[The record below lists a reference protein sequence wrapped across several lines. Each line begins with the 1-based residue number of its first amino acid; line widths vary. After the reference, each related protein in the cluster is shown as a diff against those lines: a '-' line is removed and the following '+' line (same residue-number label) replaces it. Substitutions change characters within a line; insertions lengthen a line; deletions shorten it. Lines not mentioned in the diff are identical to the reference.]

1 MYIERLSGTFAATL
15 PTGIILDVSGVGY
28 GVEVPLS
35 TLVKL
40 PRVGTKISLWI
51 STHVREESLRLFGFR
66 TYEDRQTF
74 EVLLSLGGV
83 GPKVA
88 LAILSTLTLSAIE
101 RAVQK
106 NDTKI
111 LESVPGV
118 GARLAE
124 KILVE
129 LRPKVSRLQV
139 AKQLE
144 IEEDVNRLDAA
155 AFEPVIP
162 GSDDQGPSARELL
175 FEDLNSALE
184 NLGYKDKIIQPL
196 LLKLR
201 KHSEFKDLQDL
212 MRQAL
217 KELTQGSIEVE
228 RHGAAAK
235 PARPKDSEKPAPAPA
250 SKKLRSLGLS
260 DEEVF

>member
-28 GVEVPLS
+28 GIEIPLS
-35 TLVKL
+35 TLCQL
-40 PRVGTKISLWI
+40 PRVGSKISLWI
-51 STHVREESLRLFGFR
+51 STYVREEALRLFGFR

-101 RAVQK
+101 RAVAK
-106 NDTKI
+106 NDIKI

-139 AKQLE
+139 AKQLDLQ
-144 IEEDVNRLDAA
+144 EELVRMDAQG
-155 AFEPVIP
+155 FDPLVSHGVP
-162 GSDDQGPSARELL
+162 GDAPSGREVL

-196 LLKLR
+196 ILKLR
-201 KHSEFKDLQDL
+201 KHNEFKDLQDL

-228 RHGAAAK
+228 RHKPKPSSPAPSAPAAK
-235 PARPKDSEKPAPAPA
+235 ASRSPKG
-250 SKKLRSLGLS
+250 LGLS
-260 DEEVF
+260 DDSVF

>member
-15 PTGIILDVSGVGY
+15 PTGIILDVNGVGY

-40 PRVGTKISLWI
+40 PHVGTKVSLWI
-51 STHVREESLRLFGFR
+51 STFVREDSLRLFGFR

-74 EVLLSLGGV
+74 DVLLSLGGV

-144 IEEDVNRLDAA
+144 IDEDVTRLDAA
-155 AFEPVIP
+155 AFEPVLP
-162 GSDDQGPSARELL
+162 GSDEPSASARELL

-201 KHSEFKDLQDL
+201 KQSEFKDLQDL

-228 RHGAAAK
+228 RHGAQPKAAK
-235 PARPKDSEKPAPAPA
+235 AKEAEKTPPPPPKKQ
-250 SKKLRSLGLS
+250 RSLGFS
-260 DEEVF
+260 DDEVF

>member
-15 PTGIILDVSGVGY
+15 PTGIILDVSGIGY
-28 GVEVPLS
+28 GIEIPLS
-35 TLVKL
+35 TLCQL
-40 PRVGTKISLWI
+40 PRVGSKISLWI
-51 STHVREESLRLFGFR
+51 STYVREEALRLFGFR

-74 EVLLSLGGV
+74 EVLLSLAGV

-88 LAILSTLTLSAIE
+88 LAILSTLTLAAIE
-101 RAVQK
+101 RAVAK

-129 LRPKVSRLQV
+129 LRPKVSRLQA
-139 AKQLE
+139 AKQLDLQ
-144 IEEDVNRLDAA
+144 EEFVRLDAEGFDPLVSHGA
-155 AFEPVIP
+155 ASEA
-162 GSDDQGPSARELL
+162 PSGREIL

-201 KHSEFKDLQDL
+201 KQSEFKDLQDL

-217 KELTQGSIEVE
+217 KELTQGNVEVE
-228 RHGAAAK
+228 RHKPKPSAAST
-235 PARPKDSEKPAPAPA
+235 PPRS
-250 SKKLRSLGLS
+250 SKSLGLS
-260 DEEVF
+260 DDSVF

>member
-15 PTGIILDVSGVGY
+15 PTGIILDVQGIGY
-28 GVEVPLS
+28 GVELPLS
-35 TLVKL
+35 TLVQL
-40 PRVGTKISLWI
+40 PRVGSKINLWI
-51 STHVREESLRLFGFR
+51 STYVREDSLRLFGFR

-101 RAVQK
+101 RAVAK

-118 GARLAE
+118 GARMAE
-124 KILVE
+124 KIIVE
-129 LRPKVSRLQV
+129 LRPKVARLQV
-139 AKQLE
+139 AKQLDLQ
-144 IEEDVNRLDAA
+144 EDFVRLDAA
-155 AFEPVIP
+155 GFDPLLPHADNETK
-162 GSDDQGPSARELL
+162 PSGREAL

-228 RHGAAAK
+228 RHGKAEKKKAEAL
-235 PARPKDSEKPAPAPA
+235 PVVPPKIPKTLGFSDDS
-250 SKKLRSLGLS
+250 
-260 DEEVF
+260 VF

>member
-15 PTGIILDVSGVGY
+15 PTGIILDVNGVGY

-40 PRVGTKISLWI
+40 PHVGSKVSLWI
-51 STHVREESLRLFGFR
+51 STYLREDSLRLFGFR
-66 TYEDRQTF
+66 SYEDRQTF
-74 EVLLSLGGV
+74 EVLLSLAGV

-101 RAVQK
+101 RSVQK

-118 GARLAE
+118 GPRLAE

-129 LRPKVSRLQV
+129 LKPKLSRLQV

-144 IEEDVNRLDAA
+144 LDEGVERLDAD
-155 AFEPVIP
+155 AFEPVLP
-162 GSDDQGPSARELL
+162 GSDEPKSSAREIL
-175 FEDLNSALE
+175 FEDLSSALE

-201 KHSEFKDLQDL
+201 KQSEIKDLQDL

-217 KELTQGSIEVE
+217 KELTQGSVEVE
-228 RHGAAAK
+228 RHAAPLKADK
-235 PARPKDSEKPAPAPA
+235 NKSQSAPSNGKQRA
-250 SKKLRSLGLS
+250 LGLS
-260 DEEVF
+260 DDELF

>member
-15 PTGIILDVSGVGY
+15 PMGIVLDVNGVGY

-40 PRVGTKISLWI
+40 PHVGSKISLWI
-51 STHVREESLRLFGFR
+51 STYLREDSLRLFGFR

-74 EVLLSLGGV
+74 EVLLSLAGV

-101 RAVQK
+101 RSVQK

-118 GARLAE
+118 GPRLAE

-129 LRPKVSRLQV
+129 LRPKISRLQV

-144 IEEDVNRLDAA
+144 LDDEVTRLDAD
-155 AFEPVIP
+155 AFEPVLP
-162 GSDDQGPSARELL
+162 GSDERKASAREVL

-201 KHSEFKDLQDL
+201 KQSEFKDLQDL

-217 KELTQGSIEVE
+217 KELTQGNVDVE
-228 RHGAAAK
+228 RHAAPSKAEKAK
-235 PARPKDSEKPAPAPA
+235 PLDISQPKKQ
-250 SKKLRSLGLS
+250 RTLGLS
-260 DEEVF
+260 EDELF

>member
-15 PTGIILDVSGVGY
+15 PTGIILDVNGIGY
-28 GVEVPLS
+28 GIEIPLS
-35 TLVKL
+35 TLCQL
-40 PRVGTKISLWI
+40 PRVGSKINLWI
-51 STHVREESLRLFGFR
+51 STYVREDALRLFGFK

-74 EVLLSLGGV
+74 EVLLSLAGV

-88 LAILSTLTLSAIE
+88 LAILSTLTLTAIE
-101 RAVQK
+101 VAVAK

-111 LESVPGV
+111 LVSVPGV

-129 LRPKVSRLQV
+129 LKPKVARLQV
-139 AKQLE
+139 AKQLDLQ
-144 IEEDVNRLDAA
+144 EEFIRLDAQG
-155 AFEPVIP
+155 FEPIVNH
-162 GSDDQGPSARELL
+162 GENEDASTKREAL

-196 LLKLR
+196 VLKLR
-201 KHSEFKDLQDL
+201 KHSDFKDLQDL

-228 RHGAAAK
+228 RHQPLPAAPSK
-235 PARPKDSEKPAPAPA
+235 SKDKVKSSPQPK
-250 SKKLRSLGLS
+250 SLGFS
-260 DEEVF
+260 DDSVF

>member
-1 MYIERLSGTFAATL
+1 MYIERLSGTFSATL
-15 PTGIILDVSGVGY
+15 PTGIILDVNGIGY
-28 GVEVPLS
+28 GIEVPLS
-35 TLVKL
+35 TLCQL
-40 PRVGTKISLWI
+40 PRVGSKISLWI
-51 STHVREESLRLFGFR
+51 STYVREDALRLFGFR

-83 GPKVA
+83 GPKVS
-88 LAILSTLTLSAIE
+88 LAILSTLTLAAIE
-101 RAVQK
+101 VAVAK

-111 LESVPGV
+111 LSSVPGV
-118 GARLAE
+118 GPRLAE

-129 LRPKVSRLQV
+129 LRPKVARLQV
-139 AKQLE
+139 AKQLDLQ
-144 IEEDVNRLDAA
+144 EEFVRLDAQG
-155 AFEPVIP
+155 FEPIVAHGEA
-162 GSDDQGPSARELL
+162 GSQESKREIL

-228 RHGAAAK
+228 RHQ
-235 PARPKDSEKPAPAPA
+235 PLKDKSKEKDKAP
-250 SKKLRSLGLS
+250 RSTPGLGLS
-260 DEEVF
+260 DDSVF

>member
-15 PTGIILDVSGVGY
+15 PTGIILDVQGIGY
-28 GVEVPLS
+28 GIELPLS
-35 TLVKL
+35 TLCQL
-40 PRVGTKISLWI
+40 PRVGSKINLWI
-51 STHVREESLRLFGFR
+51 STYVREEALRLFGFR

-74 EVLLSLGGV
+74 EVLLSLAGV

-88 LAILSTLTLSAIE
+88 LAILSTLTLAAIE
-101 RAVQK
+101 RAVEK
-106 NDTKI
+106 NDPKI

-118 GARLAE
+118 GPRLAE

-129 LRPKVSRLQV
+129 LRPKVARLQV
-139 AKQLE
+139 AKQLDLQ
-144 IEEDVNRLDAA
+144 EDLVRLDAA
-155 AFEPVIP
+155 GFDSLGGP
-162 GSDDQGPSARELL
+162 GENERKPSGREAL

-228 RHGAAAK
+228 RHSPQLQAK
-235 PARPKDSEKPAPAPA
+235 SVSTAP
-250 SKKLRSLGLS
+250 RSTKTLGLS
-260 DEEVF
+260 DDSVF

>member
-1 MYIERLSGTFAATL
+1 MYIERLSGIFAATL
-15 PTGIILDVSGVGY
+15 PTGIILDVNGVGY
-28 GVEVPLS
+28 GIEVPLS
-35 TLVKL
+35 TLCQL
-40 PRVGTKISLWI
+40 PRVGSKISLWI
-51 STHVREESLRLFGFR
+51 STYVREDALRFFGFR

-74 EVLLSLGGV
+74 EVLLSLAGV

-101 RAVQK
+101 FAVAK

-111 LESVPGV
+111 FVSVPGV
-118 GARLAE
+118 GPRLAE

-129 LRPKVSRLQV
+129 LRPKVARLQV
-139 AKQLE
+139 AKQLDLQ
-144 IEEDVNRLDAA
+144 EEFVRLDAQG
-155 AFEPVIP
+155 FEPIVA
-162 GSDDQGPSARELL
+162 DREAGNQESKREVL

-196 LLKLR
+196 ILKLR

-228 RHGAAAK
+228 RHHQ
-235 PARPKDSEKPAPAPA
+235 PLSKDPLKDKVKAP
-250 SKKLRSLGLS
+250 RSTPTLGLS
-260 DEEVF
+260 DDSVF

>member
-1 MYIERLSGTFAATL
+1 MYIERLSGIFAATL
-15 PTGIILDVSGVGY
+15 PTGIILDVNGIGY

-40 PRVGTKISLWI
+40 PHVGTKVTLWI
-51 STHVREESLRLFGFR
+51 TTYLREEQLRLFGFR

-74 EVLLSLGGV
+74 DVLLSLAGV

-101 RAVQK
+101 RSVQK

-118 GARLAE
+118 GPRLAE

-129 LRPKVSRLQV
+129 LRPKISRLQV
-139 AKQLE
+139 AKSLE
-144 IEEDVNRLDAA
+144 IDDNLARFDAES
-155 AFEPVIP
+155 FEPVLP
-162 GSDDQGPSARELL
+162 GSDERSPSARELL

-201 KHSEFKDLQDL
+201 KQSEYKDLQGL
-212 MRQAL
+212 MREAL
-217 KELTQGSIEVE
+217 KELTRGSIEVE
-228 RHGAAAK
+228 RPEKNLQVPSATISAK
-235 PARPKDSEKPAPAPA
+235 TQG
-250 SKKLRSLGLS
+250 SLAFS
-260 DEEVF
+260 DDEVF

>member
-1 MYIERLSGTFAATL
+1 MYIERLSGIFAATL
-15 PTGIILDVSGVGY
+15 PTGIILDVNGVGY
-28 GVEVPLS
+28 GIEVPLS
-35 TLVKL
+35 TLCQL
-40 PRVGTKISLWI
+40 PRVGSKISLWI
-51 STHVREESLRLFGFR
+51 STYVREDALRFFGFR

-74 EVLLSLGGV
+74 EVLLSLAGV

-101 RAVQK
+101 FAVAK

-111 LESVPGV
+111 FVSVPGV
-118 GARLAE
+118 GPRLAE

-129 LRPKVSRLQV
+129 LRPKVARLQV
-139 AKQLE
+139 AKQLDLQ
-144 IEEDVNRLDAA
+144 EEFVRLDAQG
-155 AFEPVIP
+155 FEPIVTP
-162 GSDDQGPSARELL
+162 GEAGNQESKREVL
-175 FEDLNSALE
+175 FEDLSSALE

-196 LLKLR
+196 ILKLR

-228 RHGAAAK
+228 RHQ
-235 PARPKDSEKPAPAPA
+235 PLSKDPLKD
-250 SKKLRSLGLS
+250 KDKVKVLRSTPTLGLS
-260 DEEVF
+260 DDSVF

>member
-15 PTGIILDVSGVGY
+15 PTGIILDVNGVGY

-40 PRVGTKISLWI
+40 PPVGTKISLWI
-51 STHVREESLRLFGFR
+51 STYLREEALRLFGFR

-88 LAILSTLTLSAIE
+88 LAILSTLTIAAIE
-101 RAVQK
+101 RSVQK

-129 LRPKVSRLQV
+129 LRPKVARLHV
-139 AKQLE
+139 AKELA
-144 IEEDVNRLDAA
+144 IDEDVSRLDAG
-155 AFEPVIP
+155 AFEPVLP
-162 GSDDQGPSARELL
+162 GSDEPKESSRELL

-201 KHSEFKDLQDL
+201 KHSDFKDLQDL

-217 KELTQGSIEVE
+217 KELTQGTVEVE
-228 RHGAAAK
+228 RHGAAGKATKAK
-235 PARPKDSEKPAPAPA
+235 DADKPILQAPKKP
-250 SKKLRSLGLS
+250 RSLGLS
-260 DEEVF
+260 DDEVF

>member
-1 MYIERLSGTFAATL
+1 MYIERLSGTFSATL
-15 PTGIILDVSGVGY
+15 PTGIILEVNGVGY

-40 PRVGTKISLWI
+40 PPVGTKISLWI
-51 STHVREESLRLFGFR
+51 STYLREEALRLFGFR
-66 TYEDRQTF
+66 SYEDRQTF

-88 LAILSTLTLSAIE
+88 LAILSTLTISAIE
-101 RAVQK
+101 RSVQK

-129 LRPKVSRLQV
+129 LRPKIARLHL

-144 IEEDVNRLDAA
+144 IDEDLSRLDASD
-155 AFEPVIP
+155 FDPVLLRNDESIGSSREP
-162 GSDDQGPSARELL
+162 L

-184 NLGYKDKIIQPL
+184 NLGYKDKVIQPL

-217 KELTQGSIEVE
+217 KELTQRTIEVE
-228 RHGAAAK
+228 RHSPIQAAK
-235 PARPKDSEKPAPAPA
+235 LQNISRPISSP
-250 SKKLRSLGLS
+250 SRKKGSLGLS
-260 DEEVF
+260 DDEVF